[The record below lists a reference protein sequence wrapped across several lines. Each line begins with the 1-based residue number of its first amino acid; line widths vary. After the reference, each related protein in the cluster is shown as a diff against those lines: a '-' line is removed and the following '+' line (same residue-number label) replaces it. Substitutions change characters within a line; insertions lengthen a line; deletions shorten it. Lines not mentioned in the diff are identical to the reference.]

1 MNKQKS
7 KLRTKGDVERIIQYR
22 DGSEEVYCHPNTIL
36 NTGRRA
42 LAFSLANKINDP
54 FDFYIARMLFGDGG
68 TLNGVKK
75 FVDNGRNGLFGVTR
89 VSKPVIATMN
99 VNIPTQVT
107 FTSTIKFD
115 EAVGMVLN
123 EMALQLS
130 TGDLYSMT
138 TFPDLNKTE
147 EMQIVFNWKINFI

>member
-1 MNKQKS
+1 MELESGLQIVG
-7 KLRTKGDVERIIQYR
+7 TVERITEYR
-22 DGSEEVYCHPNTIL
+22 DGRNEIFTHENRVL
-36 NTGRRA
+36 LAGRRA
-42 LAFSLANKINDP
+42 MALCLSNQVGDVFSL
-54 FDFYIARMLFGDGG
+54 YITRMLFGDGG
-68 TLNGVKK
+68 TQNGVKK
-75 FVDNGRNGLFGVTR
+75 YVDYSRNGLFGVTR
-89 VSKPVIATMN
+89 VSKPVIATMDAN
-99 VNIPTQVT
+99 VPTQAI

-147 EMQIVFNWKINFI
+147 EMQITFNWRISFL